1 VSKFTVSEPDV
12 WFPFANSAAH
22 KFCGV
27 TDAMNLATGV
37 LFRDVVYNEFDGD
50 NGRRMSVSMTFV
62 PGVEVGLDE
71 NNDMRAR
78 KKRGA
83 Q

>member
-1 VSKFTVSEPDV
+1 
-12 WFPFANSAAH
+12 
-22 KFCGV
+22 
-27 TDAMNLATGV
+27 MNLATGV

-62 PGVEVGLDE
+62 PGIEVGLDE